1 MIDFDIPAFY
11 TQTREV
17 NIGGISLG
25 GSYPIRI
32 QSMTN
37 VPTLDTQACVAQ
49 IERLVHAGS
58 DYVRLSTPSMAD
70 AKHLSV
76 IKTQLKERK

>member
-11 TQTREV
+11 TQSPYAYVRRKTREV

-37 VPTLDTQACVAQ
+37 VPTLDTQACVSKVGTFVMDC
-49 IERLVHAGS
+49 IRMG
-58 DYVRLSTPSMAD
+58 
-70 AKHLSV
+70 
-76 IKTQLKERK
+76 

>member
-11 TQTREV
+11 TQSPYAYVRRKTREV

-37 VPTLDTQACVAQ
+37 VPTLDTQA
-49 IERLVHAGS
+49 
-58 DYVRLSTPSMAD
+58 
-70 AKHLSV
+70 
-76 IKTQLKERK
+76 